1 MAETSK
7 SKLNRDWAPDES
19 VFHKFLQWL
28 DEGRDS
34 KGERYLEM
42 RRRLVGYFDRKQCSP
57 ADDLADETLNRVARR
72 LEEEG
77 SITEAAPAQYCYIV
91 ARFVFLEH
99 VRRTQHHVATVE
111 VDFDRLA
118 FKSEA
123 ARPVTEPEMAQTLL
137 EYLERC
143 LEKLFPADRNLILE
157 YYRGEQ
163 GEKIENRRKLA
174 ERLALTMNALSIRAC
189 RIRERLET
197 CVMKSFQES

>member
-1 MAETSK
+1 MGETSK
-7 SKLNRDWAPDES
+7 SRLKRDWAPDES

-28 DEGRDS
+28 DGGRDS
-34 KGERYLEM
+34 NGERYLEM
-42 RRRLVGYFDRKQCSP
+42 RRRLVGYFDRKQCGP

-77 SITEAAPAQYCYIV
+77 SITESAPAQYCYIV
-91 ARFVFLEH
+91 AKFVFLEH
-99 VRRTQHHVATVE
+99 LRRTRHQITTGEA
-111 VDFDRLA
+111 DFDLLA

-123 ARPVTEPEMAQTLL
+123 ARPVAQSETAQTLL
-137 EYLERC
+137 ECLEGCLER
-143 LEKLFPADRNLILE
+143 LFPTDRNLILE

-189 RIRERLET
+189 RIRDRLEA